1 MTTKTDVLIVD
12 PQQLAKAWNE
22 TLPLM
27 LNPSDKA
34 TVEADEKHANVLNI
48 HIQTAGHSMYTFDFR
63 CTYVDSREV
72 KVDVVD
78 VEQDHLTV
86 DERKDRIQ
94 TLIEDYIRHI
104 HECAQ
109 RLKGLT
115 NG

>member
-1 MTTKTDVLIVD
+1 MMKTAVLTVS
-12 PQQLAKAWNE
+12 PKELAQAWNE

-34 TVEADEKHANVLNI
+34 TVAADEKYPDVLNI
-48 HIQTAGHSMYTFDFR
+48 HITTAGHSMYSFDFK
-63 CTYVDSREV
+63 CTYVDPREV
-72 KVDVVD
+72 KVEVID
-78 VEQDHLTV
+78 VEQDNITV

-94 TLIEDYIRHI
+94 SLIEDYIRHI

-115 NG
+115 NR

>member
-1 MTTKTDVLIVD
+1 MTKTAVLTVD
-12 PQQLAKAWNE
+12 SQELAKAWNE

-34 TVEADEKHANVLNI
+34 KVEADEKDADVLNI
-48 HIQTAGHSMYTFDFR
+48 HIQAAGHSMYSFDFR
-63 CTYVDSREV
+63 CTYVDPREV
-72 KVDVVD
+72 KVEVVD
-78 VEQDHLTV
+78 VEQDQLTV

-94 TLIEDYIRHI
+94 SLIEDYIRHI